1 MDGNHR
7 LLEHERLQMERIR
20 ELDMEELEIE
30 EVDVDFD
37 SSSDDDDDGIPS
49 ERGDGGAGQYGG
61 FTFDTCLA
69 SLHTYLGEV
78 DATQGRMIFLDGGA
92 IFTLPMFYLEGV
104 VLFPEATLP
113 LRVVQRRF
121 KAAVERALNQTD
133 APYTIGVVR
142 VYRSSDGLRLCCPT
156 IGTTAEIRQ
165 YRRLD
170 DGSLN
175 VVARGQQR
183 FRIRRRWID
192 VEGTPCAEVQ
202 IIQEDVPLRIPKDA
216 FGQLAAVYNWSK
228 CTPSHA
234 ESSSVSLSKRQGFED
249 AESDWEC
256 MSATSTFSDSS
267 TMDTRT
273 PTDSPC
279 RYERFDALSSS
290 DEDSMPGHASRL
302 RESYLNKLGGS
313 GQSHDRLSE
322 NDSMKSDLAGALPSG
337 RVPIKSAG
345 SFVPTRLKWSHKA
358 PMAFWPH
365 WVYQMYD
372 SYALAQK
379 AADLWKQIIRMPSM
393 DNLVTKPDLL
403 SFHMASKLP
412 MSEATRQ
419 ELLEIDG
426 VSYRLRRE
434 IQLLKS
440 FDLIRCKTCQ
450 SVIARR
456 SDMLVMSSDGPL
468 NAYVNPHGFVHEV
481 ITVYNANGLALQGRP
496 DKAHSWFPGYAWTI
510 TYCASCESNIGW
522 LFTARKKNL
531 LPRSFWGIRSS
542 QVKDSEC

>member
-1 MDGNHR
+1 MDGDR
-7 LLEHERLQMERIR
+7 LSEHERLQMERIR

-30 EVDVDFD
+30 EVDDYS
-37 SSSDDDDDGIPS
+37 SSSDDDEDDGLPS
-49 ERGDGGAGQYGG
+49 EHGDGGAGLYGG
-61 FTFDTCLA
+61 FTFDTCLT

-78 DATQGRMIFLDGGA
+78 DATQGRLIFLDGGA
-92 IFTLPMFYLEGV
+92 ILTLPMFYLEGV

-113 LRVVQRRF
+113 LRVVQQRF
-121 KAAVERALNQTD
+121 KAAVERALNQAD

-142 VYRSSDGLRLCCPT
+142 VYRSPNGQRLCCPT

-192 VEGTPCAEVQ
+192 AEGAPCAEVQ
-202 IIQEDVPLRIPKDA
+202 IIQEGAPLRIPKDA
-216 FGQLAAVYNWSK
+216 FGQLAAVNNLSK
-228 CTPSHA
+228 CAPSHP
-234 ESSSVSLSKRQGFED
+234 ESSRVPLSKHLGYED

-256 MSATSTFSDSS
+256 MSATSTFSDHSM
-267 TMDTRT
+267 MDMRT
-273 PTDSPC
+273 PTDSP
-279 RYERFDALSSS
+279 REGERFDALSSS
-290 DEDSMPGHASRL
+290 DDDLISGHAPRL
-302 RESYLNKLGGS
+302 QKCYLNKSGGS
-313 GQSHDRLSE
+313 DQSHGKLSE
-322 NDSMKSDLAGALPSG
+322 DESMRSDLAGASSSG
-337 RVPIKSAG
+337 RGPIKSAG
-345 SFVPTRLKWSHKA
+345 QRRA
-358 PMAFWPH
+358 PMAFWPY

-372 SYALAQK
+372 SYSLARK
-379 AADLWKQIIRMPSM
+379 AADLWRQVIKMPSM

-403 SFHMASKLP
+403 SFHIASKLP

-426 VSYRLRRE
+426 VSYRLQRE

-440 FDLIRCKTCQ
+440 FDLIRCKTCK

-456 SDMLVMSSDGPL
+456 RDMLVMSSDGPL
-468 NAYVNPHGFVHEV
+468 NAFVNPHGYVHEV
-481 ITVYNANGLALQGRP
+481 ITVYNANGLALLGRP
-496 DKAHSWFPGYAWTI
+496 DKKHCWFPGYAWTI
-510 TYCASCESNIGW
+510 TYCATCESNIGW

-542 QVKDSEC
+542 QVKDGEC